1 MSGHA
6 VSIWQRAIKGLQDL
20 CSGAVGLPP
29 DSAEA
34 EAAYNRAALFFEPVL
49 GCVCGASLRWAAVQ
63 LCALIDRGQWC
74 VCVCVCMLM
83 WGGFL
88 ETAHCV
94 LW

>member
-49 GCVCGASLRWAAVQ
+49 DLPTPAPKAVWKKVVLQQKVGQ
-63 LCALIDRGQWC
+63 LQRCC
-74 VCVCVCMLM
+74 
-83 WGGFL
+83 
-88 ETAHCV
+88 
-94 LW
+94 